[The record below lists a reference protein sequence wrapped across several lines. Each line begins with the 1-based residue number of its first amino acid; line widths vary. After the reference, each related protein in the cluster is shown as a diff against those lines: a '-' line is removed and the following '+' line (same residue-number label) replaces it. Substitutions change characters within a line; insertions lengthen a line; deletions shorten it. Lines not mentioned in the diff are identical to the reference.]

1 VKTFGKARDDGAQIG
16 REALIALGGNQSSVA
31 GGPADTVMKSL
42 KILENMAVQVVA
54 VSPLYSTHA
63 YPPGSGPNFVNTTAR
78 IRFDGEAD
86 QILAILHA
94 VEGQLGRER
103 TNRWGPRT
111 VDLDLIAMGDTVLPD
126 AKTQALW
133 RKLAFDQQSVRA
145 PNELI
150 LPHPRLQDRAFV
162 LVPLAD
168 IAPDWRHP
176 LIGKTVREM
185 LNDLPEADK
194 KGVWPME

>member
-1 VKTFGKARDDGAQIG
+1 
-16 REALIALGGNQSSVA
+16 
-31 GGPADTVMKSL
+31 
-42 KILENMAVQVVA
+42 
-54 VSPLYSTHA
+54 
-63 YPPGSGPNFVNTTAR
+63 
-78 IRFDGEAD
+78 
-86 QILAILHA
+86 
-94 VEGQLGRER
+94 
-103 TNRWGPRT
+103 

>member
-1 VKTFGKARDDGAQIG
+1 MKTFGTARDDGVGIG
-16 REALIALGGNQSSVA
+16 REALIALGSNQSSVV
-31 GGPADTVMKSL
+31 GWPADTVVKSL
-42 KILENMAVQVVA
+42 EVLENMAVQVVA

-63 YPPGSGPNFVNTTAR
+63 YPAGSGPNFVNTTAR
-78 IRFDGEAD
+78 IRFGGEAD

-94 VEGQLGRER
+94 VEAELGRER
-103 TNRWGPRT
+103 INRWGPRT

-126 AKTQALW
+126 AEIQTVW
-133 RKLAFDQQSVRA
+133 RELAIEQQSVRA
-145 PNELI
+145 PKELI

-176 LIGKTVREM
+176 LIGKTVQEM